1 MKSNPSPTPSAPGAT
16 LLKTAA
22 ALLFLLAAG
31 HLVCLF
37 RLDDTF
43 RLYGIEP
50 FMRRLAEH
58 GSALPYLATAGVA
71 AGLAGCGLYALSAA
85 GCIAR
90 LPMLRTGVYAI
101 AAVFLLRA
109 AAGTVRMA
117 AADAFPA
124 TEWTAAVVSGLIGAL
139 VLTGGIRAHKAVRT
153 PNTNRS

>member
-1 MKSNPSPTPSAPGAT
+1 MKNNTSPTPSAPGAT

-37 RLDDTF
+37 RLDDAF

-85 GCIAR
+85 GCVPR
-90 LPMLRTGVYAI
+90 LPLLRTGTYAI

-109 AAGTVRMA
+109 AAGTARMA
-117 AADAFPA
+117 ADGAFPA
-124 TEWTAAVVSGLIGAL
+124 TEWTAVVVSGLIGAL
-139 VLTGGIRAHKAVRT
+139 VLTGGIRARKAVRT

>member
-1 MKSNPSPTPSAPGAT
+1 MKNNTSRTTSAPGAT

-31 HLVCLF
+31 HLACLF
-37 RLDDTF
+37 RLDDVF

-50 FMRRLAEH
+50 FMQRLTEY

-85 GCIAR
+85 GCSPR
-90 LPMLRTGVYAI
+90 LPLLRTGIYAI
-101 AAVFLLRA
+101 ATVFLLRM
-109 AAGTVRMA
+109 AAGAARMA
-117 AADAFPA
+117 ANGAFPA

-139 VLTGGIRAHKAVRT
+139 LLAGGIRAHK
-153 PNTNRS
+153 NGKS